1 MTHVIAGVL
10 LAATVLIAP
19 GLLLARLGGVRGWG
33 AVSAA
38 LPLSCAVI
46 GISEVVAAAGGW
58 AWVPWGWAAI
68 AGTTAVAAGV
78 LAIVRRIRLGS
89 WWVRPADRPR
99 GPRARRDDILVL
111 CAVVVACLVLA
122 VGTLIG
128 MGSVSTPG
136 QSFDIVFHLN
146 AVQAIREI
154 GNASSFG
161 SMAALYQGTPTYYP
175 TVWHGVVAL
184 LPASVTVASNAM
196 VLVVGSLAWPL
207 AVAGLLVE
215 ALDDDDAHPQSRTA
229 VALAVVLSA
238 ATVGAPTMLLGT
250 LSVWAY
256 SVSVVCLPGVLVLGL
271 RLASVLSLRAGFPQD
286 TWMRPAPLSGLLT
299 GSLLFAGAGIGVIL
313 AHGAGTFNTMV
324 LLGPLVVVFVIRL
337 VRAGGRCRTVT
348 LSVLGVLAVCA
359 LVGGLVMHE
368 ALAWVWGYPRS
379 GGNFFGTLAGVLLD
393 VPQYGPLVFNALPL
407 GIGLPLGVVTCGLAV
422 LAAMRVPRA
431 RPWLVVAVLA
441 LCLVTLVG
449 GPQWWGRRI
458 GALWYLQKSRVQP
471 LLVIPGL
478 VLAAMGLRYLLERCP
493 GRRALTVLVAV
504 VCVTALGRMP
514 LQADLARSI
523 YAADRIPYGTMVTP
537 EDVEFM
543 RTLQDK
549 LPDDALVLGAPARGE
564 TYLWSLGGVNVVYRL
579 RSKPTLESA
588 EELLARQAPDLRPG
602 SYTCELLHK
611 LGAEYY
617 LKVDRS
623 GTEWEGRQAPL
634 RWDTALATWPTDD
647 MELVAST
654 STVSLWRITACG

>member
-38 LPLSCAVI
+38 LPLSCAVT

-78 LAIVRRIRLGS
+78 LAVIRRVCPGDWRA
-89 WWVRPADRPR
+89 RPDDGPR
-99 GPRARRDDILVL
+99 DPRARRGDLVP

-146 AVQAIREI
+146 AVQAIRET

-161 SMAALYQGTPTYYP
+161 SMAVLYQGAPTYYP

-184 LPASVTVASNAM
+184 LPASVTVASNIM

-207 AVAGLLVE
+207 AVTGLLTE
-215 ALDDDDAHPQSRTA
+215 ALDDDARPQNRTA

-271 RLASVLSLRAGFPQD
+271 RLVRVLSLTVADKGDGRTRQVLLRD
-286 TWMRPAPLSGLLT
+286 LLTSGLL
-299 GSLLFAGAGIGVIL
+299 LLGAAAGTVL
-313 AHGAGTFNTMV
+313 SHGAGAFNIAV
-324 LLGPLVVVFVIRL
+324 LLAPLTVIVLVRL
-337 VRAGGRCRTVT
+337 VRAGGRCRTMT
-348 LSVLGVLAVCA
+348 RSVLGVLAVCVLA
-359 LVGGLVMHE
+359 G
-368 ALAWVWGYPRS
+368 AWVMR
-379 GGNFFGTLAGVLLD
+379 GTLALVLSYPRPGGSLLGTLGQALLD
-393 VPQYGPLVFNALPL
+393 LPQYGPLASH
-407 GIGLPLGVVTCGLAV
+407 GLPLGGTVCVLAV
-422 LAAMRVPRA
+422 LAAVHVPQA
-431 RPWLVVAVLA
+431 RPWLVAAVLA
-441 LCLVTLVG
+441 LCLVVLIG
-449 GPQWWGRRI
+449 GPQWWGRQI
-458 GALWYLQKSRVQP
+458 GSPWYLQKARVQP
-471 LLVIPGL
+471 ILVVPGL
-478 VLAAMGLRYLLERCP
+478 VLAAMGLRYLLGRHP
-493 GRRALTVLVAV
+493 GRRAIAVLAAV
-504 VCVTALGRMP
+504 VCVTALGRLP
-514 LQADLARSI
+514 LQAALAGSVHNATQI
-523 YAADRIPYGTMVTP
+523 AYGVLVTP
-537 EDVEFM
+537 GEASFM
-543 RTLQDK
+543 ASAGGR
-549 LPDDALVLGAPARGE
+549 LPADAVVVGAPSRGAS
-564 TYLWSLGGVNVVYRL
+564 YLWSLGGVNVVYPL
-579 RSKPTLESA
+579 RSEPTPGSA
-588 EELLARQAPDLRPG
+588 AELLARQEPDLRPG
-602 SYTCELLHK
+602 SYTCELLHE

-634 RWDTALATWPTDD
+634 RWDTALTAWPTDD
-647 MELVAST
+647 MELVASA
-654 STVSLWRITACG
+654 STVSLWRIASCG